1 MKQTEIVIPAEYV
14 SSLHIN
20 GMRGRVLQIPA
31 KKKTKVATNI
41 LLVYGHHSSIE
52 RMFSLASYLSEFG
65 TITMPDLPGFGGMD
79 SFYVINKRPTLDN
92 MADYLATF
100 IKLTYKNKPIT
111 VCGMSYG
118 FLVVTRM
125 LQKYPD
131 MTKQVQ
137 LIVSLVGFS
146 SASDFS
152 FSPARHRLLSSAS
165 AILSMAPMSD
175 IAKHFALTRPFIT
188 LTYTLSA
195 RRHVK
200 MKDATKE
207 ERTRRIRF
215 ELYLWQCNDARTY
228 FATSHDFLTID
239 ITHTTVSLP
248 LEHVA
253 VKQDQYFKKK
263 VVINHLKKIFDSV
276 RVYTADL
283 PNHAPTVISDETEA
297 SNLLPNSLKRR
308 LRTIKLNKV

>member
-1 MKQTEIVIPAEYV
+1 MNQTEIEIPAEYV

-20 GMRGRVLQIPA
+20 GMRGRVLQIPS
-31 KKKTKVATNI
+31 KRKVKINTNI

-52 RMFSLASYLSEFG
+52 RMYSLASYLSDFG

-79 SFYVINKRPTLDN
+79 SFYVIGKHPTLDN

-100 IKLTYKNKPIT
+100 IKLSYKNMQIS

-131 MTKQVQ
+131 MTKQVR
-137 LIVSLVGFS
+137 LLVSLVGFS
-146 SASDFS
+146 SAADFS
-152 FSPARHRLLSSAS
+152 FSPAKHRLLTSSSAVFS
-165 AILSMAPMSD
+165 AAPLSYV
-175 IAKHFALTRPFIT
+175 AKHIFLTRPFIT
-188 LTYTLSA
+188 LAYTLSA
-195 RRHVK
+195 GSHVK
-200 MKDATKE
+200 MKDATKT
-207 ERTRRIRF
+207 ERARRIRF
-215 ELYLWQCNDARTY
+215 EVYLWQCNDARTY
-228 FATSHDFLTID
+228 FATSHEFLTVD
-239 ITHTTVSLP
+239 ITHTTVSLA
-248 LEHVA
+248 LDHVA

-276 RVYTADL
+276 RVHTADL
-283 PNHAPTVISDETEA
+283 PNHAPTVISDESDA
-297 SNLLPNSLKRR
+297 SKLLPSALKRR